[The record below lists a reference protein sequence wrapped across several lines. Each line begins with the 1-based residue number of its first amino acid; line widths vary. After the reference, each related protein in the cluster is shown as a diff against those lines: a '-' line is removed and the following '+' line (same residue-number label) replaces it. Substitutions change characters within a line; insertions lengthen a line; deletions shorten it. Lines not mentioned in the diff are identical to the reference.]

1 MKVKEAHGIMERRLT
16 IGKAAQAAG
25 LTRKAVRVYEARG
38 LLPSTQR
45 SDSGYRLYD
54 HHDIEVLTFI
64 RRARSLGLRLDDIRD
79 VLAIH
84 AGGRPPCATVR
95 ALLGDRMRHHR
106 GRVAG
111 PPHARDALIFS
122 GVRGVVWPGGRGRE
136 MIWAWMLSSL
146 LS

>member
-1 MKVKEAHGIMERRLT
+1 MKVEEAHGIMERRLT

-95 ALLGDRMRHHR
+95 ALLDDRIAEIDSTIAELRALRTSLADIRLRADGSTDQHPAA
-106 GRVAG
+106 VCAIIE
-111 PPHARDALIFS
+111 DA
-122 GVRGVVWPGGRGRE
+122 
-136 MIWAWMLSSL
+136 
-146 LS
+146 